1 MRRAAVMIG
10 APAVVQ
16 RSAMALDPTVRK
28 LLDLAIAAGRPA
40 INSLSPA
47 DARKMMRDT
56 RAPVQGPIL
65 DTLSEQD
72 RRIPGPAGEIPVRIY
87 RPQSAAPTAKLPLLV
102 YFHGGGWV
110 IGDIE
115 THHTMCQRLS
125 ESGELVVVSVDYR
138 LAPEHRFPACVDDCW
153 AATVWAAANAAAIG
167 AEGSKVAV
175 GGDSAGGNL
184 AAVMALMARDR
195 GGVDI
200 GFQLLLYPAVDALA
214 NTGSMAK
221 NADGYLL
228 TTEAMRWFYDHYV
241 PDSADRSDWRAS
253 PLRAR
258 SLAGLPPAL
267 VITAGFDPL
276 LDEGRSYAERL
287 AHDGVTTE
295 YLEFGSMIHGFLGMP
310 GVLPQARRGLALSGQ
325 AVREALTGGAG

>member
-1 MRRAAVMIG
+1 M
-10 APAVVQ
+10 P
-16 RSAMALDPTVRK
+16 LDPTVRK
-28 LLDLAIAAGRPA
+28 LLDMAAASGRPA
-40 INSLSPA
+40 INSLPPPE
-47 DARKMMRDT
+47 ARQMMRDT
-56 RAPVQGPIL
+56 RAPVQGAFL
-65 DTLSEQD
+65 DSVVAQD

-87 RPQSAAPTAKLPLLV
+87 RPRIAAAGARLPLLV
-102 YFHGGGWV
+102 YYHGGGWV

-125 ESGELVVVSVDYR
+125 EAGELVVVSVDYR

-153 AATVWAAANAAAIG
+153 AATVWAAANAASIG
-167 AEGSKVAV
+167 AEGTKVAV

-214 NTGSMAK
+214 NTGSLAK

-228 TTEAMRWFYDHYV
+228 TREAMVWFYDHYI
-241 PDSADRSDWRAS
+241 PNAADRSDWRAS

-258 SLAGLPPAL
+258 TFAGLPPAL
-267 VITAGFDPL
+267 IVTAGFDPL
-276 LDEGRSYAERL
+276 LDEGRLYADRL
-287 AHDGVTTE
+287 AHDGVTVE
-295 YLEFGSMIHGFLGMP
+295 YVEHGSMIHGFLGMP
-310 GVLPQARRGLALSGQ
+310 GVLPQARRGLAMAGQ
-325 AVREALTGGAG
+325 AVREALTAAVA